1 MKQTTRRIVASIL
14 CLVVVIILNF
24 LLPRLMPG
32 DPVLMLTGIDEQAIS
47 QAQYDSYKE
56 KLGLD
61 RPLIEQFGRYIA
73 DLFSGDMGYSYH
85 YNDTVAN
92 IMAQRVPATLQIAIP
107 TIILSSLLA
116 LFLGYITG
124 YRRNSKLD
132 TFVTSSSIVVH
143 AIPSFLL
150 AMIMVTVFAYQLGW
164 FPLGGLSSIKVPDSA
179 FLAFLDRLK
188 HLVLPVI
195 TLTIVSVPAKY
206 LLLRNITAAA
216 RDDKYVIY
224 ARARGLSEK
233 RIVFVHI
240 LRNTVQPFITMV
252 GLNVGFIIAGSMI
265 IETIFSINGM
275 GTLIYQATSS
285 RDFPTLQ
292 GCLFITALAVVI
304 ANIITDIICVAIDPK
319 VRYGVYESD

>member
-1 MKQTTRRIVASIL
+1 VASIL

>member
-1 MKQTTRRIVASIL
+1 LKPTVRRIVTSIL

-24 LLPRLMPG
+24 LLPRMMPG
-32 DPVLMLTGIDEQAIS
+32 DPVLMLTGIDEDAIS
-47 QAQYDSYKE
+47 QAQYEMYKE

-61 RPLIEQFGRYIA
+61 RPLIEQFADYIS
-73 DLFSGDMGYSYH
+73 DLSGGNLGYSYH
-85 YNDTVAN
+85 YKDTVAN
-92 IMAQRVPATLQIAIP
+92 IMAQRVPATLQVAIP
-107 TIILSSLLA
+107 TIIISSLCA

-124 YRRNSKLD
+124 YRKNSKLD
-132 TFVTSSSIVVH
+132 TLLTSSFIVVH
-143 AIPSFLL
+143 AVPSFLL
-150 AMIMVTVFAYQLGW
+150 AMIMVTVFAYHLGW
-164 FPLGGLSSIKVPDSA
+164 FPLGGLSSIRVPDSA

-188 HLVLPVI
+188 HLVLPVT
-195 TLTIVSVPAKY
+195 TLTIASVPGKY

-216 RDDKYVIY
+216 KDDKYVIY

-233 RIVFVHI
+233 RIIFVHI

-265 IETIFSINGM
+265 IENIFSINGM

>member
-1 MKQTTRRIVASIL
+1 VASIL

-32 DPVLMLTGIDEQAIS
+32 DPVLMLTGIDEDALS
-47 QAQYDSYKE
+47 QAQYELYKE

-61 RPLIEQFGRYIA
+61 RPLIEQFASYIA
-73 DLFSGDMGYSYH
+73 DLFSGNLGYSYH
-85 YNDTVAN
+85 YNDTVSN
-92 IMAQRVPATLQIAIP
+92 NMAQRVPATLQIAIP

-116 LFLGYITG
+116 LFFGYASG
-124 YRRNSKLD
+124 YRKNSKLD
-132 TFVTSSSIVVH
+132 TILTSGSIAVH

-150 AMIMVTVFAYQLGW
+150 AMIIVTVFAFHLDW
-164 FPLGGLSSIKVPDSA
+164 FPLGGLSSIKTPDSA
-179 FLAFLDRLK
+179 MAVFLDRLW

-195 TLTIVSVPAKY
+195 TLTIVSTPVKY
-206 LLLRNITAAA
+206 LLMRNITAVA

-224 ARARGLSEK
+224 ARARVLSER

-240 LRNTVQPFITMV
+240 LRNTIQPFITMV

-285 RDFPTLQ
+285 RDYPTLQ
-292 GCLFITALAVVI
+292 GCLFVTALAVVI

>member
-1 MKQTTRRIVASIL
+1 MASIL

>member
-1 MKQTTRRIVASIL
+1 VASIL
-14 CLVVVIILNF
+14 CLVAVIILNF

-32 DPVLMLTGIDEQAIS
+32 DPVLMLVGIDEQAIS
-47 QAQYDSYKE
+47 QAQYEAYKD

-61 RPLIEQFGRYIA
+61 RPLPEQFAKYIA
-73 DLFSGDMGYSYH
+73 DLFSGDLGYSYH
-85 YNDTVAN
+85 YNDTVSN

-132 TFVTSSSIVVH
+132 TFITSGSIAVH
-143 AIPSFLL
+143 AIPSFLV
-150 AMIMVTVFAYQLGW
+150 AMIMVTVFAYHLGW

-179 FLAFLDRLK
+179 ILAFFDRVK

-195 TLTIVSVPAKY
+195 TLTIVSTPVKY

-216 RDDKYVIY
+216 RDDKYVVY

-265 IETIFSINGM
+265 IETIFSVNGM